1 MTDPIEAAKL
11 AILAWMESDEAMA
24 LVHLSNDSEFDDA
37 ISAGQARA
45 AIAAYLAAQWRDMDS
60 APKDGSLIL
69 GYFADGETAWHFD
82 RLVCRWISDLEMWS
96 AKGVGGLQPTHWQP
110 LPEPPKEQ
118 G

>member
-11 AILAWMESDEAMA
+11 ASLAWMDSDEAMA

-60 APKDGSLIL
+60 APKDGKPFLAGWWSDTYWQCEKVHWANGPVYEGDNGIDGLIEVP
-69 GYFADGETAWHFD
+69 A
-82 RLVCRWISDLEMWS
+82 
-96 AKGVGGLQPTHWQP
+96 THWQP

>member
-1 MTDPIEAAKL
+1 MRTHELVKKMLEAYYSGPESVPSIAAMKKALAVVPLPEWRPIET
-11 AILAWMESDEAMA
+11 
-24 LVHLSNDSEFDDA
+24 
-37 ISAGQARA
+37 
-45 AIAAYLAAQWRDMDS
+45 

-96 AKGVGGLQPTHWQP
+96 AKGVSGLQPTHWQP